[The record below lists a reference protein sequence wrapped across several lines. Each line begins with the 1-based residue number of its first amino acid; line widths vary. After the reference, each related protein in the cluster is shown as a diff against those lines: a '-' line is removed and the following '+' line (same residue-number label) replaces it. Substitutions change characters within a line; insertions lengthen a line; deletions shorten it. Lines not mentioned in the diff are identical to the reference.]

1 MVTLGTANPFKGSQ
15 AFTGQGFRVEFE
27 LNSPGTYEQLRN
39 EAVAIRGASVDAVHR
54 TTQEVKERIRDYIDA
69 HFTSSEI
76 HANNRRRV
84 SNASAQS
91 QFYDEIEGKGQY
103 AGLVYSK
110 FGKRDAG
117 GFVDFLLLHV
127 RGGTV
132 SPGPGEQWLRLA
144 NPRAAG
150 AGGQFGQT
158 GFFAISQ
165 SNVFF
170 APAKDGKK
178 LFLLRRFGKGS
189 AFGKAGKTELL
200 ATLVKQVVFPARLT
214 GIDEIARQRPELFDG
229 YFGEA
234 LELHRL
240 AQGAPS

>member
-1 MVTLGTANPFKGSQ
+1 MVSVGGGNPFKGSQ

-27 LNSPGTYEQLRN
+27 LDSPGTYEQLRN
-39 EAVAIRGASVDAVHR
+39 EAIAIRGASVEAVTR

-91 QFYDEIEGKGQY
+91 RFYDEIEGKGQY

-110 FGKRDAG
+110 FGKRDKG

-132 SPGPGEQWLRLA
+132 TPGPGEAWLRLA
-144 NPRAAG
+144 NPQAAG
-150 AGGQFGQT
+150 AGGEFGQT
-158 GFFAISQ
+158 GFFAMSQ

-170 APAKDGKK
+170 AASKDGRK
-178 LFLLRRFGKGS
+178 LFLLRRYRKGS
-189 AFGKAGKTELL
+189 AFGQAGRTQLL

-214 GIDEIARQRPELFDG
+214 GIEEIARSRPELFDG
-229 YFGEA
+229 YFAEA
-234 LELHRL
+234 LELRHM
-240 AQGAPS
+240 AQQGQT